1 MFWTEPVLIRHLAC
15 WWRGGFTIL
24 GKFEAAHGDM
34 GKAPD
39 QMISTLC
46 RQFPF
51 RGGPPFK
58 AVETVG
64 NDHPACL
71 GVRQDL
77 AWERLGNGE
86 VEMVGPPRY
95 SVHFGRL

>member
-1 MFWTEPVLIRHLAC
+1 
-15 WWRGGFTIL
+15 
-24 GKFEAAHGDM
+24 M
-34 GKAPD
+34 GKPPD
-39 QMISTLC
+39 QMVSTLC
-46 RQFPF
+46 RQFPV

-86 VEMVGPPRY
+86 VEMVGPLQI
-95 SVHFGRL
+95 FGPFPVACKILS